1 MTAKEAREI
10 RKNDP
15 FELKY
20 WQMYNTEALN
30 AVDSTIE
37 HLMRIRKTLQRDSD
51 VLNGDKTKTNDDDH
65 TVLHNVREAA
75 MMANSL
81 KSLSHA
87 AWNLSDNLS
96 LA

>member
-10 RKNDP
+10 RKNNP
-15 FELKY
+15 FELTD
-20 WQMYNTEALN
+20 WQMNNTEALN
-30 AVDSTIE
+30 AVDSAIE
-37 HLMRIRKTLQRDSD
+37 HLMRIRRTLQRDSD
-51 VLNGDKTKTNDDDH
+51 I
-65 TVLHNVREAA
+65 
-75 MMANSL
+75 L

>member
-10 RKNDP
+10 RNNNT
-15 FELKY
+15 FELMD
-20 WQMYNTEALN
+20 WQMNNTEALN
-30 AVDSTIE
+30 AVDSAIE
-37 HLMRIRKTLQRDSD
+37 HLMRIRRTLQRDSD
-51 VLNGDKTKTNDDDH
+51 IL
-65 TVLHNVREAA
+65 EAA

>member
-10 RKNDP
+10 RNNNT
-15 FELKY
+15 FELMD
-20 WQMYNTEALN
+20 WQMNNTEALN
-30 AVDSTIE
+30 AVDSAIE
-37 HLMRIRKTLQRDSD
+37 HLMRIRRTLQRDSD
-51 VLNGDKTKTNDDDH
+51 ILNGDKTKTNDDDH
-65 TVLHNVREAA
+65 TALHNAREAA